1 MIKTIKKKVRQYC
14 EWSTAADLTRISLSV
29 ACFRVQP
36 FRSKESWALSRVLA
50 LLSPLSNHCQHS
62 PFGER
67 LLGGVPAGEVER
79 HQARLDRL
87 EDGYRLAGSQ
97 YSTVK
102 RSAYSIL
109 CTIPVGHSLHRHSVH
124 REDLVTCTHSLVLQ
138 TSSHRFS
145 YQWMS
150 HKRRPRQID
159 Q

>member
-50 LLSPLSNHCQHS
+50 LLSPLSNHGEHS

-97 YSTVK
+97 YSTV
-102 RSAYSIL
+102 
-109 CTIPVGHSLHRHSVH
+109 
-124 REDLVTCTHSLVLQ
+124 
-138 TSSHRFS
+138 
-145 YQWMS
+145 
-150 HKRRPRQID
+150 
-159 Q
+159 